1 MKETIAVLGTG
12 VIGHSVALLCAE
24 KGFNIKMY
32 GPNNEM
38 LDLGFKGIDGD
49 LDRLVKESK
58 IDEAGK
64 KEIRDRIM
72 GVTTVEEVAAGS
84 DFVIE
89 CLPEKLELKQK
100 FYKELDELCQKEV
113 ILSSSTSGLS
123 PTAMAETATKHPE
136 RIVVAHFWNPPHLVP
151 LVEVVPGEKTSQEV
165 VDKTCEWMEKI
176 DRVPVKM
183 NKECLGFIGNR
194 LQFALLRE
202 ALYIVEQ
209 GYADMEAVDK
219 TVEYSFARR
228 LPVTGPIKSADL
240 GGLDTFSK
248 ISNYLFKDLCNYDES
263 FRMLEDLVA
272 QGKFGAKTKDGFYK
286 WDDESLQDIQTKRA
300 KLLNK
305 FLQKD
310 VQNK

>member
-1 MKETIAVLGTG
+1 METIAVLGTG

-24 KGFNIKMY
+24 RGFNVKMY
-32 GPNNEM
+32 GPNTEM

-49 LDRLVKESK
+49 LDRLLREGK
-58 IDEAGK
+58 IDEAGR
-64 KEIRDRIM
+64 KEIRDRIT
-72 GVTTVEEVAAGS
+72 GVTSVEDVAAGI

-89 CLPEKLELKQK
+89 CLPEKLDLKQK
-100 FYKELDELCQKEV
+100 FYKELDELCPKEV

-209 GYADMEAVDK
+209 GWADMEAVDK

-263 FRMLEDLVA
+263 FKMLEDLVA
-272 QGKFGAKTKDGFYK
+272 QGKFGGKTKEGFYK

-300 KLLNK
+300 KLLNE

-310 VQNK
+310 VQYK

>member
-1 MKETIAVLGTG
+1 VRETIAVLGTG

-24 KGFNIKMY
+24 KGFNVKMY
-32 GPNNEM
+32 GPNVEA
-38 LDLGFKGIDGD
+38 LELGFKGIDGD
-49 LDRLVKESK
+49 LDRLVKENK
-58 IDEAGK
+58 TDESGRRD
-64 KEIRDRIM
+64 IRDRIS
-72 GVTTVEEVAAGS
+72 GVTTTKEVADGV

-89 CLPEKLELKQK
+89 CLPENLELKQK
-100 FYKELDELCQKEV
+100 FYKELDELCPKEI

-151 LVEVVPGEKTSQEV
+151 LVEVVPGEKTSEEV
-165 VDKTCEWMEKI
+165 VDKTCQWMEKI
-176 DRVPVKM
+176 DRVPVRMK
-183 NKECLGFIGNR
+183 KECLGFIGNR

-209 GYADMEAVDK
+209 GYADIEAVDK

-263 FRMLEDLVA
+263 FEMLEDLVA
-272 QGKFGAKTKDGFYK
+272 QEKFGTKSREGFYK
-286 WDDESLQDIQTKRA
+286 WNDENLQSIQLKRA
-300 KLLNK
+300 QLLNE
-305 FLQKD
+305 FLQRDAQVK
-310 VQNK
+310 